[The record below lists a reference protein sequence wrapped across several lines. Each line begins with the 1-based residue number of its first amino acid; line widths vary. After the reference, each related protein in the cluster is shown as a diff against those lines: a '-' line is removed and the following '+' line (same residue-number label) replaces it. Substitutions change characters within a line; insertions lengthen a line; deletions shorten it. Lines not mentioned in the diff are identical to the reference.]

1 MGRQHSVAMPD
12 VVQLNQRWTSEKN
25 AHPSMLSSMRLK
37 LGCAILFSFFFFFFL
52 FICSIFVTYLSFFL
66 LCFVVVP
73 PVAVSAALLST
84 CHAAATPSTFTCT
97 SHPVTPIVSLTI
109 AQHCTRAISHISF
122 SRSRLCLHGHV
133 HFHLIPFLLSLSP
146 ISESTGQHIQP
157 PAKCERSGGGR

>member
-1 MGRQHSVAMPD
+1 MKFWPSSSSPSSSHSSFSSSSYSPA
-12 VVQLNQRWTSEKN
+12 
-25 AHPSMLSSMRLK
+25 LSSL
-37 LGCAILFSFFFFFFL
+37 LLFCNFL
-52 FICSIFVTYLSFFL
+52 VLCSFFL

-84 CHAAATPSTFTCT
+84 CHAVATPSTFTCT

-122 SRSRLCLHGHV
+122 SRSRLCLHGHG

-146 ISESTGQHIQP
+146 ISESTEQHIQP
-157 PAKCERSGGGR
+157 PAKCERSGEGRGCLQ